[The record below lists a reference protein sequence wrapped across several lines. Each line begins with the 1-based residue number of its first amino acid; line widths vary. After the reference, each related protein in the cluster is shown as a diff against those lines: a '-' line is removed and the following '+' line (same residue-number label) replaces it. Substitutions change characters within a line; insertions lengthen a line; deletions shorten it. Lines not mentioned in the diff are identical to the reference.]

1 MHMHTK
7 IHYQIVMKK
16 TSVLSQ
22 RKFKKCLPMVALT
35 MSFGFPVTCIILKQ
49 SWSLFHRKSSP
60 VVRTPDSHISVQKR
74 NATFNTLSLT
84 FFFLKNY
91 SKLAFWTY
99 QQYLTILGCCQKK
112 NILQQRLQTWNL
124 LLCSSWQQINLI
136 YEFLIQQKN
145 SFILLREKNM
155 WRTYVAPTVNSILST

>member
-1 MHMHTK
+1 
-7 IHYQIVMKK
+7 MKK

-22 RKFKKCLPMVALT
+22 RKFKKCLPTVALT
-35 MSFGFPVTCIILKQ
+35 TSLGFSVTCIIFKQ

-84 FFFLKNY
+84 IFLKNC
-91 SKLAFWTY
+91 SRLAFWTY
-99 QQYLTILGCCQKK
+99 QQYLTIPGCCQKK
-112 NILQQRLQTWNL
+112 NILQQRLQTRNL

-136 YEFLIQQKN
+136 YAFLIQQKN
-145 SFILLREKNM
+145 SFILLREKNT
-155 WRTYVAPTVNSILST
+155 WIQSSLHKLP